1 MKSPL
6 SLLIVLCIAAG
17 CAAESAT
24 AQPSAPAP
32 TAGGTPTTPAA
43 PAAGA
48 LRPDSTVD
56 EILDALDA
64 RGDGLQDFTANVK
77 LSETDTTTG
86 DETARTGVVHYQKQ
100 GDGDARLRVVLDK
113 RITDRGEREEK
124 LEYLLDDGWLV
135 DRDYRKTIQ
144 VRRQVL
150 EPGQKL
156 DLLKLGEGPF
166 PLPLGQDK
174 ADVHKLFEVK
184 KVEEKGEN
192 DPAGTVHVQLIP
204 KPGTD
209 FERKFAT
216 IDVWVDRNEKMPRR
230 IETTN
235 PDKSSSRTTDLEN
248 VKVNTGLNDDAFK
261 LAPVDAK
268 QWQMTEEKYSE

>member
-48 LRPDSTVD
+48 LRPDSSVD

-64 RGDGLQDFTANVK
+64 RGDGLQDFSANVK
-77 LSETDTTTG
+77 LSETDATTG
-86 DETARTGVVHYQKQ
+86 DETARTGTVQYQKQ
-100 GDGDARLRVVLDK
+100 GDGDARLRVTLDK
-113 RITDRGEREEK
+113 RITDRGVRDEV
-124 LEYLLDDGWLV
+124 LEYLLDDGWLL
-135 DRDYRKTIQ
+135 DRNHRSRVQ

-174 ADVHKLFEVK
+174 ADVHKMFDVK
-184 KVEEKGEN
+184 KVDADEKT
-192 DPAGTVHVQLIP
+192 DPPGTAHVQLVP
-204 KPGTD
+204 KPGSD
-209 FERKFAT
+209 FADEFAS
-216 IDVWVDRNEKMPRR
+216 IDVWVDLREKMPRR
-230 IETTN
+230 IET
-235 PDKSSSRTTDLEN
+235 
-248 VKVNTGLNDDAFK
+248 LN
-261 LAPVDAK
+261 
-268 QWQMTEEKYSE
+268 